1 MTARPIP
8 FSMKVKELIRKYEA
22 TELTEQKE
30 EVTVVSGNTAFS
42 VVKNGKD
49 TKLWPITN
57 ITGIWI

>member
-8 FSMKVKELIRKYEA
+8 FSMKVKELIRKYKA

-42 VVKNGKD
+42 VVKKKKTAKTLNCGPSQ
-49 TKLWPITN
+49 T
-57 ITGIWI
+57 